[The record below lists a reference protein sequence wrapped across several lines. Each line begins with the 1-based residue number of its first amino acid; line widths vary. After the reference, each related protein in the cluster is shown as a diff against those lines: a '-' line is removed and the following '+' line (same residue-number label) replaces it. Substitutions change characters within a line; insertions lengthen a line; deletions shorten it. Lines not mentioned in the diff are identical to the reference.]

1 MRKLFVAMLVLASFL
16 AGRTVSAQE
25 TANDPKEVVSSVQE
39 RASHIMFK
47 GIPVDGTLKSFSD
60 SLVARG
66 FTVITSDSRIATL
79 KGPFA
84 GIDNAVVTVIAD
96 RGFVWRVSAA
106 FPARKYWAQIKRLY
120 EDYRDMYR
128 SKFGLEPDRRERL
141 SKRFPEG
148 SGSEAWGFED
158 ESSVYESVFTF
169 EDGDVIVS
177 VRFDR
182 QTQGF
187 AVLVDYVDRLNSTL
201 RSLIDME
208 DI

>member
-1 MRKLFVAMLVLASFL
+1 MRKLFVVMLVLASFL

-25 TANDPKEVVSSVQE
+25 TSDESVEVVSSVQE

-47 GIPVDGTLKSFSD
+47 GIPLDGTLKSFND

-66 FTVITSDSRIATL
+66 FTVITSDSKVSIL
-79 KGPFA
+79 KGSFA
-84 GIDNAVVTVIAD
+84 GVDNVLVTVFAD